1 MDAEKRLLR
10 TIASHLKAHNLFLAT
25 AESCTGGLLGHLI
38 TNLPGSSDYY
48 LGGQIAYSNQA
59 KRLWLNVPAEILDT
73 YGAVSRETVLAMAH
87 GIRTAFTGEVDFKK
101 IIGLSISGIAG
112 PAGGT
117 PTKPVGTVWMAIS
130 THIRERAYH
139 FQFDGSRDAIKSQ
152 AALQALKI
160 LSVDIAAV

>member
-1 MDAEKRLLR
+1 MDAEKRLLK
-10 TIASHLKAHNLFLAT
+10 TIASHLKANNLFLAT

-59 KRLWLNVPAEILDT
+59 KRLWLNVPAEVLDT
-73 YGAVSRETVLAMAH
+73 SGAVSRETVLAMAF
-87 GIRTAFTGEVDFKK
+87 GVRGVFAGEVDFKK
-101 IIGLSISGIAG
+101 IVGFSISGIAG

-130 THIRERAYH
+130 THICESAYH
-139 FQFDGSRDAIKSQ
+139 FQFDGSRGAIKSQ
-152 AALQALKI
+152 AALKALDI
-160 LSVDIAAV
+160 LSKDIAAV